1 MPRITAIKQQQKLKD
16 RYSVYVDDKYS
27 FSLSESALIESGI
40 TSGVEVSIQQLEDYK
55 RMSQDDKLWGKVLRY
70 AARRLRSEWEIHDY
84 MRRNEASDEL
94 AERFVDRLRAIGMLN
109 DQYFAQVWVDN
120 RTLLKPSSKRKL
132 RLELMQK
139 HISEDII
146 REVLADDVVDERQ
159 SLRDLVVKKRRQ
171 TKYQDNDKLKLYL
184 ARQGFGFDDINAV
197 LAED

>member
-40 TSGVEVSIQQLEDYK
+40 TSGVEVSSQQLEDYK
-55 RMSQDDKLWGKVLRY
+55 RMSHDDKLWGKVLRY

-84 MRRNEASDEL
+84 MRRNEASEEL
-94 AERFVDRLRAIGMLN
+94 SVRFIDRLRAIGMLN

-139 HISEDII
+139 RISEDII

-159 SLRDLVVKKRRQ
+159 SLRDLVAKKRRQ
-171 TKYQDNDKLKLYL
+171 TKYQDSEKLKQYL